1 MIVQRVWFSDSDPT
15 QESELVQQAATVAKT
30 HIPYK
35 PTYKENISSL
45 EDDSVKHHIDLSV
58 EDVGANFFG
67 YLRAGEYEKA
77 ALLFEVD
84 QYMDYFFRDYQELQQ
99 YIDRLNNFGN
109 TITRNQQ
116 LVTVHLL
123 RSEKILE
130 NQMNL
135 VFECVYT
142 DRLQDKIEIQLQF
155 VSKKDGHD
163 HAPTW
168 FIADS
173 VEEIVE
179 QVQKQII

>member
-1 MIVQRVWFSDSDPT
+1 MIVQRVWFSDSEPK
-15 QESELVQQAATVAKT
+15 QENELVKQADTVAKT

-35 PTYKENISSL
+35 PTYKENISSSD
-45 EDDSVKHHIDLSV
+45 DDSVKHHIDLTV

-84 QYMDYFFRDYQELQQ
+84 RYMDYFFRDYQELQQ
-99 YIDRLNNFGN
+99 YIDRLNTFGE
-109 TITRNQQ
+109 TLTRNQQ
-116 LVTVHLL
+116 LLTVYLL
-123 RSEKILE
+123 KTDELAEDQKKLT
-130 NQMNL
+130 
-135 VFECVYT
+135 FECTFSDELDEKV
-142 DRLQDKIEIQLQF
+142 EIQLHF

-173 VEEIVE
+173 IENVLE
-179 QVQKQII
+179 QINKPII